1 MSAKKAI
8 IVESPTKTRTLSGF
22 LPDDYTLVASM
33 GHVRDLPES
42 GMGVDLEGDFEPTYV
57 VSGKRAIG
65 QLKKAL
71 KDVDEIYLAT
81 DPDREGEAIAWH
93 IMDELGLRSARRIQ
107 FNEITREA
115 VLDALEHPGE
125 IDMDRVDAQQA
136 RLVLDRLV
144 GNSLSPELW
153 KKVGGSGGKRG
164 AGLSAGR
171 VQSVALRLIT
181 DRERERAAFVPV
193 EWWSISALLQ
203 PDGREQ
209 FEAELKTVDGEEAQ
223 LATEEDVTP
232 LVEELSG
239 EPFVV
244 GAIEEKQQKRNP
256 QPPFITST
264 LQGAASTRL
273 RYGARKTMQVAQ
285 QLYEGIETG
294 DGSPVSSPTCA
305 PLRRTSPPRR
315 ASRPRTSSRA
325 SGAGSTSAPARAG
338 RRSRARRRLTRR
350 SGRRTFTRRQRASR
364 TCSARISSRSTT

>member
-8 IVESPTKTRTLSGF
+8 VVESPTKTRTLSAF
-22 LPDDYTLVASM
+22 LPDEYVLVASM

-57 VSGKRAIG
+57 VSGKRAIS

-71 KDVDEIYLAT
+71 KDVEEIYLAT

-115 VLDALEHPGE
+115 VLDALENPGQ

-136 RLVLDRLV
+136 RRILDRLV
-144 GNSLSPELW
+144 GYSLSPVLW
-153 KKVGGSGGKRG
+153 KKVGGGGGKGG

-193 EWWSISALLQ
+193 EWWSITALLQ

-209 FEAELKTVDGEEAQ
+209 FEAELKTIGGEEAQ
-223 LATEEDVTP
+223 LPSEEDVTP
-232 LVEELSG
+232 LVEELSR
-239 EPFVV
+239 ETYIV
-244 GAIEEKQQKRNP
+244 GAIEEKHQKRNP

-264 LQGAASTRL
+264 LQSAASSRL
-273 RYGARKTMQVAQ
+273 RYGARKTMQIAQ

-294 DGSPVSSPTCA
+294 DGSHGLITYM
-305 PLRRTSPPRR
+305 RTD
-315 ASRPRTSSRA
+315 
-325 SGAGSTSAPARAG
+325 STNIAA
-338 RRSRARRRLTRR
+338 
-350 SGRRTFTRRQRASR
+350 
-364 TCSARISSRSTT
+364 SAREQAADFIEGEWGGKYVGPGARGKKVKGAQEAHEAIRPTNVRQTPES